1 MIATIPSD
9 VMALIG
15 TRLETAPVDVG
26 AVAADLGLKIYE
38 SALGEGVSGALVRD
52 ATYETP
58 SGFVIFVN
66 SEEAYVRQRFTA
78 AHEIGHFV
86 LHRDQIGQR
95 IEDNYLLRAEGLSN
109 ALERQAN
116 KFAADL
122 LMPYPLIEA
131 LVQQGVD
138 GLDALAS
145 RLQVSQVAMAIR
157 LGHPT

>member
-1 MIATIPSD
+1 MNKVPAEIWAAIVPHLQ
-9 VMALIG
+9 A
-15 TRLETAPVDVG
+15 APVDVN
-26 AVAADLGLKIYE
+26 AIANDLGIRIFE
-38 SALGEGVSGALVRD
+38 SELGAGVSGVLVRD

-78 AHEIGHFV
+78 AHEIGHYV
-86 LHRDQIGQR
+86 LHRDKVGQR

-109 ALERQAN
+109 TVEAQAN
-116 KFAADL
+116 KFAADI

-131 LVQQGVD
+131 LVREGVD
-138 GLDALAS
+138 GVDALAR

-157 LGHPT
+157 LDHPT